1 MHAVIM
7 AGGRGS
13 RLRPYTTVLPKPLMP
28 LGDRPILDV
37 LLHQLVTAGVNG
49 ITISVGHL
57 GGLIE
62 SWVSHDA
69 GYRVPIEF
77 AYEEEPLGTAGALAN
92 VRRPDGTFLAL
103 NGDVL
108 TTLDFARLARSNR
121 QGRAIATM
129 AIKQRYVDIE
139 YGLVHRD
146 TEGRIER
153 LEEKPRLEFTVSMG
167 VYAME
172 PEIVDLIRPH
182 ERIDFPDLLLRAK
195 AAGHD
200 VQTHLHDGYW
210 RDIGNRDDYEAA
222 IDDFDTDPE
231 MFLTRS
237 AARSPSSTS
246 ANPDR
251 RSD

>member
-7 AGGRGS
+7 AGGHGR
-13 RLRPYTTVLPKPLMP
+13 RLRPYTAVLPKPLMP

-37 LLHQLVTAGVNG
+37 LLHQLVSAGAQS

-69 GYRVPIEF
+69 SHAVPIEF
-77 AYEEEPLGTAGALAN
+77 LYEEEPLGTAGALAN
-92 VRRPDGTFLAL
+92 VRRPGETFLAL

-108 TTLDFARLARSNR
+108 TTLDFAVLPRVNR
-121 QGRAIATM
+121 MRGAIATM
-129 AIKQRYVDIE
+129 AIKQRHVDIE
-139 YGLVHRD
+139 YGVVHRD
-146 TEGRIER
+146 DEGRIDR

-167 VYAME
+167 IYAME
-172 PEIVDLIRPH
+172 PEIIDLIEKG

-195 AAGHD
+195 AAGRD
-200 VQTHLHDGYW
+200 VGTYVHDGYW

-222 IDDFDTDPE
+222 IDDFD
-231 MFLTRS
+231 
-237 AARSPSSTS
+237 

-251 RSD
+251 FLAATAGAGTGRSRPRSAPR